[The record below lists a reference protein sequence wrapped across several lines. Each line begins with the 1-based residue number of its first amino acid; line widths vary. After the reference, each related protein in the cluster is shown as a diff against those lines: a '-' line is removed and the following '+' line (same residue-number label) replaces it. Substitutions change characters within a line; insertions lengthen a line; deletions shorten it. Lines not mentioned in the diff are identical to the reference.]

1 MYSCR
6 FHPHSLQCIDPEVT
20 IHCRNH
26 SRFGHFPVISRE
38 NQSIH
43 STSRLRA
50 EIHGQYEYPI
60 YSYPAVLTVVKLKF
74 NIFSVASGLYE
85 NPKHKGVFSETLLQC
100 ISSPV
105 FVGDNVN
112 IVTQLTHN
120 ISILWVGQKN
130 THIWIH
136 HTIFTPHCIHRV
148 AGTPACPLSLKGNG
162 LPLLSRRQRPTSRA
176 HNQHTMTKYVPVPA
190 PMCQMACR

>member
-43 STSRLRA
+43 STRLRA

-74 NIFSVASGLYE
+74 NIFSIASGLYE

-112 IVTQLTHN
+112 IVTQVTHT
-120 ISILWVGQKN
+120 IYQYFGLDKK
-130 THIWIH
+130 THIFEYI
-136 HTIFTPHCIHRV
+136 IQFLPHIV
-148 AGTPACPLSLKGNG
+148 SIE
-162 LPLLSRRQRPTSRA
+162 
-176 HNQHTMTKYVPVPA
+176 
-190 PMCQMACR
+190 